1 MENWTTAKM
10 SDRPAYRRLR
20 APDRAAVGAQTKGQT
35 MRCTARGEIGQR
47 ADGYTLWLSAADT
60 EAWARK
66 PGAAWPCSTLAG
78 CALVVTVDAN
88 GLLDYAVGEDRPDL
102 DGLAEGAGEL
112 EAIVADHLRD
122 GLRHLWPTWAAVP
135 ATA

>member
-1 MENWTTAKM
+1 MNRNPPN
-10 SDRPAYRRLR
+10 RPAYRRLR

-78 CALVVTVDAN
+78 HAVRVDVDSN
-88 GLLDYAVGEDRPDL
+88 GLCGVAVDGRDGADVDGAELD
-102 DGLAEGAGEL
+102 
-112 EAIVADHLRD
+112 AIVADHLRD